1 MVLLKKILI
10 VDDNIEYLSLL
21 ADCLNKDFETYKASG
36 VKSALC
42 VLENTSIDLVCSD
55 YFMGDGTGLDLLEEL
70 RKNNVDNNIPF
81 VIMSGSE
88 DARIVSM
95 STKRGAIFCSK
106 THPDLLSVI
115 KRAANIEDQKE

>member
-1 MVLLKKILI
+1 MKKILI

-70 RKNNVDNNIPF
+70 RKNNVDNNILNFLSFLTLNANCSHHLSP
-81 VIMSGSE
+81 SGS
-88 DARIVSM
+88 S
-95 STKRGAIFCSK
+95 
-106 THPDLLSVI
+106 
-115 KRAANIEDQKE
+115 